1 MSVRNQLK
9 LLVGG
14 LNARRAGRPVPAHS
28 ATREF
33 FDRSR
38 AVAML
43 IFFATV
49 TAIVLISS
57 AGLTTLN
64 VPVLPNQLATVR
76 VVARTAFTYESSEKT
91 AALREQMTNR
101 VPPVYRLDQE
111 PFQRFEAAAHDLLVQ
126 LEAFERTHPANVSLV
141 GNGRSDLAAVV
152 DAFNA
157 RGPYHASVEDVAAVL
172 AAGDAKARAALFENG
187 LSALRDLSNEGV
199 HDDALGSA
207 NPDSVLVFQIARP
220 NGGVAVHSVQ
230 SLEDAMTFLRV
241 NLAVEGLPRPAA
253 LALFRLFR
261 VGLAPNLVFDRE
273 ATRQREAE
281 TGSQIKPVMVSVA
294 RGQTIIEP
302 GERVAPEQYE
312 MLMAYRRFVR
322 EHTDSEFSEYLTLF
336 GRILLVL
343 AMVIASVIY
352 IRLEDRETLQ
362 SNGRLGLLALVVIVN
377 LALVR
382 LVYSLGGAD
391 FFIHDGSW
399 ASTLPYVAPTALA
412 PLIVAILID
421 AGSAIFMALL
431 ISIFTGVIYG
441 NRLDLIVLTFLASL
455 VAIFG
460 CREVH
465 KRGRVVRAAA
475 AGGLTLALFALPIG
489 FADQVPL
496 ATLLR
501 QMTAGVA
508 TGLLTGMAVVGV
520 LPVLESLFK
529 RTTDITLLELT
540 DYNHP
545 LLRLMQLEAPGTYH
559 HSLVVAQLAENAAN
573 AIGAN
578 SLLARVCALFHDIGK
593 TPNAAY
599 FTENQ
604 RDRVNP
610 HDSLPP
616 AESAR
621 IIKQHVTAGVELA
634 HRHRLPRAVI
644 DVIQQHH
651 GTTLVR
657 YFYDR
662 AVAASRAP
670 FASLAGPKDSEHPLG
685 HAVGVVPEQVYRY
698 DGPRP
703 QFKESAIISL
713 ADGTEAA
720 TRSLRSI
727 TAGQL
732 APLLDRIFR
741 DRIAEGQLDEAPL
754 TFEELAKIKNSFQF
768 TVLNMLHARV
778 AYPLAEQPPANEAK
792 A

>member
-9 LLVGG
+9 VLVGG
-14 LNARRAGRPVPAHS
+14 LSARRAGRRAPAHS

-38 AVAML
+38 VVAML

-49 TAIVLISS
+49 AAIVLISS
-57 AGLTTLN
+57 AGVTTLN

-76 VVARTAFTYESSEKT
+76 VAAGTPFTYQSVEQTSAASEQ
-91 AALREQMTNR
+91 LINR
-101 VPPVYRLDQE
+101 LPPVYRIDLE
-111 PFQRFEAAAHDLLVQ
+111 PSHRFDAAARALLGQ
-126 LEAFERTHPANVSLV
+126 LAAFERSHPVNALV
-141 GNGRSDLAAVV
+141 LNNPRAEFATLV

-157 RGPYHASVEDVAAVL
+157 RGPYHANVEDVAAVL
-172 AAGDAKARAALFENG
+172 TAGDAKTRAALFDNG
-187 LSALRDLSNEGV
+187 LAALRDIATEGV
-199 HDDALGSA
+199 HDDNLGSS
-207 NPDSVLVFQIARP
+207 NPGNVTVFQIVRP
-220 NGGVAVHSVQ
+220 TGDVALRPVQ
-230 SLEDAMTFLRV
+230 SMEEAMTFLRV
-241 NLAVEGLPRPAA
+241 NLAVEGLARTTAMA
-253 LALFRLFR
+253 FFRFFRSGLTANLA
-261 VGLAPNLVFDRE
+261 FDRE
-273 ATRQREAE
+273 ATQAREAD
-281 TGSQIKPVMVSVA
+281 TRRLVKPVQVSVA

-302 GERVAPEQYE
+302 GERVSPGQFE
-312 MLMAYRRFVR
+312 MLMAYRRYLR
-322 EHTDSEFSEYLTLF
+322 EHTDTPFDEGLTLF

-362 SNGRLGLLALVVIVN
+362 HNGRLGLLALVTIVN

-382 LVYSLGGAD
+382 LVYSIGGLD

-455 VAIFG
+455 VAIYG

-475 AGGLTLALFALPIG
+475 AGGLTFALFALPIG

-496 ATLLR
+496 AIIAR
-501 QMTAGVA
+501 QMTAAVA

-545 LLRLMQLEAPGTYH
+545 LLRQQQLDAPGTYH
-559 HSLVVAQLAENAAN
+559 HSLVLAQLAENAAN

-578 SLLARVCALFHDIGK
+578 PLLARVCALFHDIGK
-593 TPNAAY
+593 TPHAAY

-604 RDRVNP
+604 RDNLNP
-610 HDSLPP
+610 HDGLTP
-616 AESAR
+616 SASAQ
-621 IIKQHVTAGVELA
+621 IIKAHVTDGVELA
-634 HRHRLPRAVI
+634 RKHHLPSAVV
-644 DVIQQHH
+644 DVIRQHH

-657 YFYDR
+657 SFYLR
-662 AVAASRAP
+662 AVEQSRVPFPVKNLPPMPLQPAP
-670 FASLAGPKDSEHPLG
+670 
-685 HAVGVVPEQVYRY
+685 PESAFRY
-698 DGPRP
+698 DGPKP

-713 ADGTEAA
+713 ADGVEAA
-720 TRSLRSI
+720 TRSLRSVS
-727 TAGQL
+727 AGQL
-732 APLLDRIFR
+732 VPLIDRIVA
-741 DRIAEGQLDEAPL
+741 DRIADGQMDEAPL
-754 TFEELAKIKNSFQF
+754 TFEELNKIKNSFQF
-768 TVLNMLHARV
+768 TLLNMLHSRV
-778 AYPLAEQPPANEAK
+778 AYPTGESAATTEAK

>member
-14 LNARRAGRPVPAHS
+14 LSARRAGRPATAHS

-33 FDRSR
+33 FDRSPL
-38 AVAML
+38 VAML
-43 IFFATV
+43 IFVATV

-64 VPVLPNQLATVR
+64 VPVLPNQIATVR
-76 VVARTAFTYESSEKT
+76 VVAVTPFTYQSLEQTT
-91 AALREQMTNR
+91 AAGEQVVNR
-101 VPPVYRLDQE
+101 LPPVYRLDLE
-111 PFQRFEAAAHDLLVQ
+111 PSRRFDADARALLVQ
-126 LEAFERTHPANVSLV
+126 LEGFERTHPANALLLNNPRAEFATLV
-141 GNGRSDLAAVV
+141 E
-152 DAFNA
+152 AFNA
-157 RGPYHASVEDVAAVL
+157 RGSYHANAEDVAAVL
-172 AAGDAKARAALFENG
+172 AAGDAKARAALFDTG
-187 LSALRDLSNEGV
+187 LAALRDIAAEGV
-199 HDDALGSA
+199 HDDNLGGYA
-207 NPDSVLVFQIARP
+207 PGNVTVFQVVRPTGEIALRP
-220 NGGVAVHSVQ
+220 VQ
-230 SLEDAMTFLRV
+230 SMEQAMTFLRV
-241 NLAVEGLPRPAA
+241 SLAVEGVPRPTA
-253 LALFRLFR
+253 LALFRFFR
-261 VGLAPNLVFDRE
+261 AGLTANLAFDRDATQARETE
-273 ATRQREAE
+273 ARRQV
-281 TGSQIKPVMVSVA
+281 KPVLVSVA

-302 GERVAPEQYE
+302 GERVSPGQFE
-312 MLMAYRRFVR
+312 MLMAYRRFLR
-322 EHTDSEFSEYLTLF
+322 EHTDTAFDEGLTLF

-343 AMVIASVIY
+343 AMVIASVLY
-352 IRLEDRETLQ
+352 IRLEDAETLQ
-362 SNGRLGLLALVVIVN
+362 RNGRLGLLALVTIFN

-382 LVYSLGGAD
+382 LVYSIGGLD

-441 NRLDLIVLTFLASL
+441 NRLDLVVLTFLASL

-460 CREVH
+460 CRVVH

-489 FADQVPL
+489 FADQVPF
-496 ATLLR
+496 ATLAR
-501 QMTAGVA
+501 QMTAAVA

-545 LLRLMQLEAPGTYH
+545 LLRQQQLEAPGTYH

-578 SLLARVCALFHDIGK
+578 PLLARVCALFHDIGK
-593 TPNAAY
+593 TPHAGY

-604 RDRVNP
+604 RESVNP
-610 HDSLPP
+610 HDGLTPM
-616 AESAR
+616 ASAQ
-621 IIKQHVTAGVELA
+621 IIKAHVTDGVELA
-634 HRHRLPRAVI
+634 NRHRLPRAAI

-657 YFYDR
+657 SFYLR
-662 AVAASRAP
+662 AVEQSRVPFPVKNLPHPIPLLAPPVEAA
-670 FASLAGPKDSEHPLG
+670 
-685 HAVGVVPEQVYRY
+685 YRY
-698 DGPRP
+698 DGPKP

-713 ADGTEAA
+713 ADGVEAA
-720 TRSLRSI
+720 TRSLRSVS
-727 TAGQL
+727 AGQL
-732 APLLDRIFR
+732 VPLIDRIVG
-741 DRIAEGQLDEAPL
+741 DRIADGQLDEAPL
-754 TFEELAKIKNSFQF
+754 TFEELNKVKNSFQF
-768 TVLNMLHARV
+768 TLLNMLHARV
-778 AYPLAEQPPANEAK
+778 AYPAGEQTPTTEAK

>member
-14 LNARRAGRPVPAHS
+14 LSARRAGRTAPVHS

-38 AVAML
+38 VVAML
-43 IFFATV
+43 IFVATV
-49 TAIVLISS
+49 AAIVFISS

-76 VVARTAFTYESSEKT
+76 VVARTAFTYQSVEQTSAASEQ
-91 AALREQMTNR
+91 LINR
-101 VPPVYRLDQE
+101 LPPVYRIDLE
-111 PFQRFEAAAHDLLVQ
+111 PSRRFDAAARGLLTQ
-126 LEAFERTHPANVSLV
+126 LEAFERDHPANALV
-141 GNGRSDLAAVV
+141 LSDRRADFAALVET
-152 DAFNA
+152 FNA
-157 RGPYHASVEDVAAVL
+157 RGPYHATVEDVGAVL
-172 AAGDAKARAALFENG
+172 TAGEAKARAALFETG
-187 LSALRDLSNEGV
+187 LAALRDIASQGV
-199 HDDALGSA
+199 HDDNLGA
-207 NPDSVLVFQIARP
+207 SVPGSVTVFQVVRP
-220 NGGVAVHSVQ
+220 SGEVALRSVQ
-230 SLEDAMTFLRV
+230 SMEEAMTFLRV
-241 NLAVEGLPRPAA
+241 NLAVEGLARPSA
-253 LALFRLFR
+253 LAIFRFFR
-261 VGLAPNLVFDRE
+261 TGLTANLLFDRD
-273 ATRQREAE
+273 ATSAREAD
-281 TGSQIKPVMVSVA
+281 TRRQVKPVLVSVA

-302 GERVAPEQYE
+302 GQRVSPEQFE
-312 MLMAYRRFVR
+312 MLMAYRRYLR
-322 EHTDSEFSEYLTLF
+322 EHTDAPFDEDLTLF
-336 GRILLVL
+336 ARILLVL
-343 AMVIASVIY
+343 AMVIASVLY

-362 SNGRLGLLALVVIVN
+362 RNGRLGLLSLVVIVN

-382 LVYSLGGAD
+382 LVYSIGGLD

-441 NRLDLIVLTFLASL
+441 NRLDLVVLTFLASL

-465 KRGRVVRAAA
+465 KRGRVVRAAV
-475 AGGLTLALFALPIG
+475 AGGLTFALFTLPIG

-496 ATLLR
+496 ATLSR
-501 QMTAGVA
+501 QMAAAVA

-545 LLRLMQLEAPGTYH
+545 LLRQLQLDAPGTYH

-578 SLLARVCALFHDIGK
+578 PLLARVCALFHDIGK
-593 TPNAAY
+593 TAHAAY

-604 RDRVNP
+604 RDHLNP
-610 HDSLPP
+610 HDALAP
-616 AESAR
+616 ADSAR
-621 IIKQHVTAGVELA
+621 IIRQHVTDGVELA
-634 HRHRLPRAVI
+634 RRHHLPRAVT
-644 DVIQQHH
+644 DVIVQHH

-657 YFYDR
+657 SFYLR
-662 AVAASRAP
+662 AVEQSRSPFPEKNLPPPAEAA
-670 FASLAGPKDSEHPLG
+670 F
-685 HAVGVVPEQVYRY
+685 RY
-698 DGPRP
+698 DGPKP
-703 QFKESAIISL
+703 QFKESAVIAL
-713 ADGTEAA
+713 ADAVEAA
-720 TRSLRSI
+720 TRSLRSA

-732 APLLDRIFR
+732 SALIDRIVA
-741 DRIAEGQLDEAPL
+741 DRIADGQLDAAPL
-754 TFEELAKIKNSFQF
+754 TFEELSKVKNSFQF
-768 TVLNMLHARV
+768 TLLNMLHSRV
-778 AYPLAEQPPANEAK
+778 AYPAGEPARAEEK

>member
-9 LLVGG
+9 LLIGG
-14 LNARRAGRPVPAHS
+14 LSARRAGRTPPAHS

-38 AVAML
+38 LVAML
-43 IFFATV
+43 IFVLTV
-49 TAIVLISS
+49 TAIVLVSS

-64 VPVLPNQLATVR
+64 VPVLPNQVATAR
-76 VVARTAFTYESSEKT
+76 VVAATPFTYQSGVQTSAASEQ
-91 AALREQMTNR
+91 LINR
-101 VPPVYRLDQE
+101 LPPVYRIDLE
-111 PFQRFEAAAHDLLVQ
+111 PSRRFEAAARDLLVQ
-126 LEAFERTHPANVSLV
+126 LDAFERDHTANALLL
-141 GNGRSDLAAVV
+141 NDRRTDFIALV

-157 RGPYHASVEDVAAVL
+157 RGPYHASVEDVSAVL
-172 AAGDAKARAALFENG
+172 AAGDAKARAALLDTG
-187 LSALRDLSNEGV
+187 LSALRDIAAEGV
-199 HDDALGSA
+199 HDDNLGGSA
-207 NPDSVLVFQIARP
+207 PGNVTVFQVVRP
-220 NGGVAVHSVQ
+220 SGEVALRPVQ
-230 SLEDAMTFLRV
+230 SMEEAMTFLRV
-241 NLAVEGLPRPAA
+241 NLSVEGLPRPTAM
-253 LALFRLFR
+253 ALFRFFR
-261 VGLAPNLVFDRE
+261 TGLTANLVFDRAATE
-273 ATRQREAE
+273 AREAD
-281 TGSQIKPVMVSVA
+281 TRRQMKPVMVSVA
-294 RGQTIIEP
+294 HGQTIIEP
-302 GERVAPEQYE
+302 GERVSPEQFE
-312 MLMAYRRFVR
+312 MLMAYRRFLR
-322 EHTDSEFSEYLTLF
+322 EHTDTPFDEGLTLF

-362 SNGRLGLLALVVIVN
+362 HNGRLGLLALVTIVN

-382 LVYSLGGAD
+382 LVYSIGGLD

-441 NRLDLIVLTFLASL
+441 NRLDLVVLTFLASL

-460 CREVH
+460 CRELH

-475 AGGLTLALFALPIG
+475 TGGLTLALFALPIG

-496 ATLLR
+496 AILAR
-501 QMTAGVA
+501 QMTAAVA

-545 LLRLMQLEAPGTYH
+545 LLRQLQLDAPGTYH

-578 SLLARVCALFHDIGK
+578 PLLARVCALFHDIGK
-593 TPNAAY
+593 TPHAAY

-604 RDRVNP
+604 RDGVNP
-610 HDSLPP
+610 HDGLTPL
-616 AESAR
+616 ASAQ
-621 IIKQHVTAGVELA
+621 IIKSHVTDGVELA
-634 HRHRLPRAVI
+634 RRHRLPRAVI

-657 YFYDR
+657 SFYLR
-662 AVAASRAP
+662 AIEQSRVPFPVKNMPHPMSLLPPPVEAA
-670 FASLAGPKDSEHPLG
+670 
-685 HAVGVVPEQVYRY
+685 YRY
-698 DGPRP
+698 EGPRP
-703 QFKESAIISL
+703 QFKESAVISL
-713 ADGTEAA
+713 ADGLEAA
-720 TRSLRSI
+720 TRSLRSA

-732 APLLDRIFR
+732 APLIDRIVG
-741 DRIAEGQLDEAPL
+741 DRIADGQLDEAPL
-754 TFEELAKIKNSFQF
+754 TFEELSKVKNSFQF
-768 TVLNMLHARV
+768 TLLNMLHARV
-778 AYPLAEQPPANEAK
+778 SYPAGETAPTTEAK

>member
-14 LNARRAGRPVPAHS
+14 LSARRAGRPVPTHS
-28 ATREF
+28 ATLEF

-38 AVAML
+38 LVAML
-43 IFFATV
+43 IFVATV

-64 VPVLPNQLATVR
+64 VPVLPNQLATAR
-76 VVARTAFTYESSEKT
+76 VVAATAFSYPSVEQTSAASE
-91 AALREQMTNR
+91 QVINR
-101 VPPVYRLDQE
+101 LPPVYRIDPE
-111 PFQRFEAAAHDLLVQ
+111 PARRFDANARALLVQ
-126 LEAFERTHPANVSLV
+126 LEGFERTHPANALLLNDPRAEFATLV
-141 GNGRSDLAAVV
+141 E
-152 DAFNA
+152 AFNA
-157 RGPYHASVEDVAAVL
+157 RGPYHANAEDVAAVL
-172 AAGDAKARAALFENG
+172 AAGDAKARAALFDTG
-187 LSALRDLSNEGV
+187 LAALRDIAAEGV
-199 HDDALGSA
+199 HDDNLGGSA
-207 NPDSVLVFQIARP
+207 PGNVTVFQVVRPTGEIALRP
-220 NGGVAVHSVQ
+220 VQ
-230 SLEDAMTFLRV
+230 SMEEAMTFLRV
-241 NLAVEGLPRPAA
+241 SLAVDGVPRPTA
-253 LALFRLFR
+253 LALFRFFR
-261 VGLAPNLVFDRE
+261 TGLTANLAFDRD
-273 ATRQREAE
+273 ATQAREAE
-281 TGSQIKPVMVSVA
+281 ARRQVKPVLVNVA

-302 GERVAPEQYE
+302 GERVSPGQFE
-312 MLMAYRRFVR
+312 MLMAYRRFLR
-322 EHTDSEFSEYLTLF
+322 EHTDTAFDEGLTLF

-343 AMVIASVIY
+343 AMVIASVLY
-352 IRLEDRETLQ
+352 IRLEDAETLQ
-362 SNGRLGLLALVVIVN
+362 RNGRLGLLALFTIVN

-382 LVYSLGGAD
+382 LVYSIGGLD

-441 NRLDLIVLTFLASL
+441 NRHDLVVLTFLASL

-460 CREVH
+460 CRVVT

-475 AGGLTLALFALPIG
+475 TGGLTLALFALPIG
-489 FADQVPL
+489 FADQVPF
-496 ATLLR
+496 ATLAR
-501 QMTAGVA
+501 QMTAAVA

-545 LLRLMQLEAPGTYH
+545 LLRQQQLEAPGTYH

-578 SLLARVCALFHDIGK
+578 PLLARVCALFHDIGK
-593 TPNAAY
+593 TPHAAY

-604 RDRVNP
+604 RESASP
-610 HDSLPP
+610 HDGLTPI
-616 AESAR
+616 ASAQ
-621 IIKQHVTAGVELA
+621 IIKAHVTDGVELA
-634 HRHRLPRAVI
+634 RRHRLPRAAI

-657 YFYDR
+657 SFYLR
-662 AVAASRAP
+662 AVEQSRVPFPVKNLPHPMPLLAPPQEAA
-670 FASLAGPKDSEHPLG
+670 
-685 HAVGVVPEQVYRY
+685 YRY
-698 DGPRP
+698 DGPKP

-713 ADGTEAA
+713 ADGVEAA
-720 TRSLRSI
+720 TRSLRSVS
-727 TAGQL
+727 AGQL
-732 APLLDRIFR
+732 VPLIDRIVG
-741 DRIAEGQLDEAPL
+741 DRIADGQLDEAPL
-754 TFEELAKIKNSFQF
+754 TFEELNKVKNIFQF
-768 TVLNMLHARV
+768 TLLNMLHARV
-778 AYPLAEQPPANEAK
+778 DYPAGESAPTTEAK

>member
-14 LNARRAGRPVPAHS
+14 LSARRAGRPAPAHS

-38 AVAML
+38 VVAML
-43 IFFATV
+43 IFVATV

-57 AGLTTLN
+57 VGLTTLN

-76 VVARTAFTYESSEKT
+76 VTAATPFTYESLEQTS
-91 AALREQMTNR
+91 AAREQLINR
-101 VPPVYRLDQE
+101 LPPVYRIDLERSRQFDADARLLLKQLE
-111 PFQRFEAAAHDLLVQ
+111 IFERDHSANAILLNDRRADLALLV
-126 LEAFERTHPANVSLV
+126 EAFNT
-141 GNGRSDLAAVV
+141 
-152 DAFNA
+152 
-157 RGPYHASVEDVAAVL
+157 RGPYHASVEDVAAIL
-172 AAGDAKARAALFENG
+172 AAGDAKTRAALFETG
-187 LSALRDLSNEGV
+187 LAALRDIANEGV
-199 HDDALGSA
+199 HDSNLSGSA
-207 NPDSVLVFQIARP
+207 PGNVTVFQVVRP
-220 NGGVAVHSVQ
+220 SGEVALRPVQ
-230 SLEDAMTFLRV
+230 SMEEAMTFLRV
-241 NLAVEGLPRPAA
+241 NLSVEGLARPSAM
-253 LALFRLFR
+253 ALFRFFR
-261 VGLAPNLVFDRE
+261 TGLTANLIFDRAASE
-273 ATRQREAE
+273 AREAD
-281 TGSQIKPVMVSVA
+281 TRRQVKPVQVSVA

-302 GERVAPEQYE
+302 GERVSPSQFE
-312 MLMAYRRFVR
+312 MLTAYRQYLRD
-322 EHTDSEFSEYLTLF
+322 HTDAPFDEGLTLF

-362 SNGRLGLLALVVIVN
+362 HNGRLGLLALVTIVN
-377 LALVR
+377 LAIVR
-382 LVYSLGGAD
+382 LVYSIGGLD

-460 CREVH
+460 CRELH

-475 AGGLTLALFALPIG
+475 AGGLTFALFALPIG
-489 FADQVPL
+489 FADHVPL
-496 ATLLR
+496 AIIAR
-501 QMTAGVA
+501 QMSAAVA

-545 LLRLMQLEAPGTYH
+545 LLRQQQLDAPGTYH
-559 HSLVVAQLAENAAN
+559 HSLVLAQLAENAAN

-578 SLLARVCALFHDIGK
+578 PLLARVCALFHDIGK
-593 TPNAAY
+593 TPHAAY

-604 RDRVNP
+604 RDNVNP
-610 HDSLPP
+610 HDGLTPT
-616 AESAR
+616 ASAQ
-621 IIKQHVTAGVELA
+621 IIKAHVTDGVELA
-634 HRHRLPRAVI
+634 RKHRLPRAVI

-657 YFYDR
+657 SFYLR
-662 AVAASRAP
+662 AVEQSRVP
-670 FASLAGPKDSEHPLG
+670 FPVKNLPHPMPLQPPP
-685 HAVGVVPEQVYRY
+685 AESIFRY
-698 DGPRP
+698 DGPKP

-713 ADGTEAA
+713 ADGVEAA
-720 TRSLRSI
+720 TRSLRSVS
-727 TAGQL
+727 AAQL
-732 APLLDRIFR
+732 VPLIDRIVA
-741 DRIAEGQLDEAPL
+741 DRIADGQMDEAPV
-754 TFEELAKIKNSFQF
+754 TFEDLNKIKNSFQF
-768 TVLNMLHARV
+768 TLLNMLHSRV
-778 AYPLAEQPPANEAK
+778 AYPPAEQSPTTEAK